1 LRLARVDLKH
11 RRRTPDKFSL
21 IHCESMRGRGG
32 GIVPRQ
38 GAARGGRSGP
48 TAAVQVTQGT
58 FSKPTLGGVNSVHT
72 LYEFVLMYASRR
84 RFLLLKVGSDGLF
97 GENFSL
103 IEDLAK
109 SSGESPRAIR
119 AKIRSTVSTSAQV
132 KSLASKPGVFTT
144 GDSLR
149 LGSGQREVLTAVL
162 LDPTNEPPPHPDDQ
176 LKTRCLGEL
185 WDRGWAALC
194 ADDRSIVNAAIDAN
208 VGGVFGVPCPHGG
221 WESPTQHVSMHIDL
235 GTTRYLALDDVVAG
249 GRPQRLSRSKK
260 ATNQASPPPTPERP
274 SKRPTKD
281 DRAAADLS
289 SSSGSEIDL
298 EESHTSS
305 SSATNARAPA
315 PLPPPVLFPRSAS
328 SAAFPA
334 AALPFGS
341 PSPFV
346 TGTGVNFME
355 FTTPQHSHVVLQQQ
369 QQQPAP
375 TEQGLKS
382 IRTLR
387 HLETGQKL
395 HSSVDARALLVE
407 RPNAMDPITSARNH
421 RLPPHVDR
429 RDDGHKHLFS
439 CVGEF
444 YEQHAEWRDGQYW
457 TTEAALEQV
466 LRRHAERQLLI
477 DWYQSERS
485 QLPIGRTYTD
495 VAALEQRA
503 IDAGILKALAL
514 RFKTKQ

>member
-1 LRLARVDLKH
+1 
-11 RRRTPDKFSL
+11 
-21 IHCESMRGRGG
+21 MRGRGG

-281 DRAAADLS
+281 DRAAA
-289 SSSGSEIDL
+289 
-298 EESHTSS
+298 ESRVLRVRKSTS
-305 SSATNARAPA
+305 
-315 PLPPPVLFPRSAS
+315 
-328 SAAFPA
+328 
-334 AALPFGS
+334 
-341 PSPFV
+341 
-346 TGTGVNFME
+346 
-355 FTTPQHSHVVLQQQ
+355 
-369 QQQPAP
+369 
-375 TEQGLKS
+375 KS
-382 IRTLR
+382 RTLPR
-387 HLETGQKL
+387 LRPLMQELPRLCHHPFSFLVRRPQRPSL
-395 HSSVDARALLVE
+395 RQHFHSDR
-407 RPNAMDPITSARNH
+407 H
-421 RLPPHVDR
+421 RL
-429 RDDGHKHLFS
+429 
-439 CVGEF
+439 
-444 YEQHAEWRDGQYW
+444 
-457 TTEAALEQV
+457 
-466 LRRHAERQLLI
+466 LLP
-477 DWYQSERS
+477 E
-485 QLPIGRTYTD
+485 P
-495 VAALEQRA
+495 A
-503 IDAGILKALAL
+503 
-514 RFKTKQ
+514 